1 MSVNLDGSFSEAS
14 EAGDGPPAP
23 LKGFGSMVDNSNS
36 PYAAPTAAAVQAA
49 LQQTSSSS
57 MLSDYN
63 HGGDNYD
70 GHGIETAGNDEEDDD
85 ELPRRDS
92 LARRGHNNS
101 ATPTRD
107 RAVTL
112 ENASGAPP
120 LPRGG
125 RPARPR
131 ASTAD
136 RLNGTT
142 SSSSNQQHHGSWHSS
157 GEEGE
162 GAPNGL
168 VCTCFSFWFGIY
180 CTPFIYKVLEIR
192 FTYA

>member
-1 MSVNLDGSFSEAS
+1 VSVNLDGSFSEAS

-23 LKGFGSMVDNSNS
+23 LKGFKGMLDSSNNTNQGS

-57 MLSDYN
+57 MLSDPN
-63 HGGDNYD
+63 HDGGGGAVNDDDDDN
-70 GHGIETAGNDEEDDD
+70 EED
-85 ELPRRDS
+85 LPRRDS
-92 LARRGHNNS
+92 LARRGNNPNT
-101 ATPTRD
+101 TPSRG

-136 RLNGTT
+136 RLNGST
-142 SSSSNQQHHGSWHSS
+142 SSKQQQNHNGSWQSS
-157 GEEGE
+157 GDEAD
-162 GAPNGL
+162 GAPNGQ
-168 VCTCFSFWFGIY
+168 VWNRAGFC
-180 CTPFIYKVLEIR
+180 
-192 FTYA
+192 A